1 MWNDVKMVSQNSK
14 IKKKNKEKIIVG
26 HRLSHAKMIAM
37 GYFLVIILGSVL
49 LMLPQAT
56 RPGLKTTYL
65 DALFTATSAT
75 CVTGL
80 AVVDTAT
87 HWSLLGQIIIL
98 AMIQVGGLGFMTIGV
113 MFAMLLKRSI
123 SLKVRGLLQESMN
136 SIQLGGVVKMAKY
149 VVKGT
154 IVVEGV
160 GALLLMCVFIPR
172 FGVPKGIY
180 YGIFHAISAFC
191 NGGFDLMGAEYEPYC
206 SFCPLADDIL
216 LNVVIMSLITIGAI
230 GFFVW
235 KDVLEHKIS
244 FSKYSLHTK
253 LAICSTV
260 FIFIISSILF
270 YLFEKDGLMKG
281 MGIQETLLTSMF
293 SSVAPRTAGFNT
305 IDTAG
310 LSNSSFMLT
319 LVLMFIGGSPASTA
333 GGIKTVTFA
342 VMLIYVWSN
351 LRSKTGC
358 NVYGRRIPDEAIKKA
373 SIVIM
378 INLMLAIM
386 AVLVISYCQPIDLRD
401 VLFEVFSAIGTVG
414 MTTGVTRDLTVVSR
428 IVIILLMYCG
438 RIGSMSF
445 ALSFTQ
451 REKVAPVR
459 LPEENI
465 IVG

>member
-293 SSVAPRTAGFNT
+293 SSVTPRTAGFNT